1 MNLAKGGLSIDFH
14 CSIGQMSGAYFGLL
28 DP

>member
-1 MNLAKGGLSIDFH
+1 MNFAKGALSVDFLP
-14 CSIGQMSGAYFGLL
+14 SFGQMSGAYFGLL